1 MTRHPIEIL
10 LPTRGLRMLAVMI
23 LASVTLW
30 MNWIMQRLARGI
42 EPGILAFEFAGTP
55 ANARRVL
62 DAWGVSGEARMLAQI
77 GLDNWW
83 LFLYST
89 TLALLCVMI
98 AIRVRS
104 RAPRWSDVGVVLAW
118 AVWGA
123 ALLDR
128 IENFALVRIINGE
141 VNAVWT
147 ITAFVC
153 AAIKFLIVIT
163 CLLYIIGSPFFAR
176 AKTKTATHT

>member
-1 MTRHPIEIL
+1 MKKHPLELL
-10 LPTRGLRMLAVMI
+10 LPTRGVRMLAVVI
-23 LASVTLW
+23 LAALTLW
-30 MNWIMQRLARGI
+30 ISWIMQRLARGI

-55 ANARRVL
+55 ENARRIL

-83 LFLYST
+83 LFFYST

-98 AIRVRS
+98 AIRI
-104 RAPRWSDVGVVLAW
+104 RAYALRWASIGTALAW

-128 IENFALVRIINGE
+128 IENFALARIINGDIT
-141 VNAVWT
+141 AAWT
-147 ITAFVC
+147 STAFVC
-153 AAIKFLIVIT
+153 AGTKFLIVIL
-163 CLLYIIGSPFFAR
+163 CLLYIIGSPFFSR
-176 AKTKTATHT
+176 KRS